1 MSPLRIALLGFGT
14 VGTSVVHRL
23 TRTDAVRD
31 LVLTGIFDR
40 RADVKRLA
48 HPALRGVAW
57 TTRIEDVLVSDADVV
72 VEAAGGL
79 DPASGW
85 IRDAL
90 LAGKS
95 VVTANKQVIA
105 RDGEHLLRLAARQ
118 GRQLRFEA
126 AIGGAMPIVRAV
138 ADGLAGDR
146 LTRIVAILNGTT
158 NAVLSRMD
166 ATRCSMDAAIRDA
179 QSRGYAEQDP
189 RLDLDG
195 DDARAKLA
203 ILCGLAFGLRVTPTD
218 IAARS
223 AASVSLADVEGA
235 RRQGAT
241 IRQLAYASHDADTST
256 LTAWVSPVA
265 VPRHSLFG
273 RTTGPQNAALITG
286 AHAGDI
292 GVSGA
297 GAGGDATAVAVISDL
312 LAVARDRAA
321 VVPPLALTTPKCIR
335 GFGGIA
341 DFRVQISD
349 CGFQISDSLF
359 AEAV

>member
-1 MSPLRIALLGFGT
+1 LSPLRIALLGFGT

-31 LVLTGIFDR
+31 LVLTTIFDR
-40 RADVKRLA
+40 RADVKRHA
-48 HPALRGVAW
+48 HASLGGVTW
-57 TTRIEDVLVSDADVV
+57 TTRIEDALAGDADVI
-72 VEAAGGL
+72 VELVGGL
-79 DPASGW
+79 DPASAW

-138 ADGLAGDR
+138 GDGLAGDR
-146 LTRIVAILNGTT
+146 LTRLVAILNGTT

-166 ATRCSMDAAIRDA
+166 ATRCSIEDAIRDA

-195 DDARAKLA
+195 DDACAKLA
-203 ILCGLAFGLRVTPTD
+203 ILCGLAFGLRVAPAD

-223 AASVSLADVEGA
+223 AASITVTDVESA

-241 IRQLAYASHDADTST
+241 IRQLASASFDADAST
-256 LTAWVSPVA
+256 LTAWVAPVA
-265 VPRHSLFG
+265 VPRHGIFG

-286 AHAGDI
+286 AHAGEI

-312 LAVARDRAA
+312 VAIARDRAA
-321 VVPPLALTTPKCIR
+321 IVPASVLTRPRIVR
-335 GFGGIA
+335 GFEA
-341 DFRVQISD
+341 SSNFRLETSDF
-349 CGFQISDSLF
+349 SL

>member
-1 MSPLRIALLGFGT
+1 LSPLRIALLGFGT
-14 VGTSVVHRL
+14 VGSAVVHRL
-23 TRTDAVRD
+23 TCTDAVRD
-31 LVLTGIFDR
+31 LVLAGIFDR
-40 RADVKRLA
+40 RADAKRARHAGL
-48 HPALRGVAW
+48 PQVVW
-57 TTRIEDVLVSDADVV
+57 TTRIEDVLCSDADVI
-72 VEAAGGL
+72 VETVGGL

-90 LAGKS
+90 RSGKS

-105 RDGEHLLRLAARQ
+105 RDGERLFRLAERQ

-166 ATRCSMDAAIRDA
+166 ATRCSIGDAIRDA

-203 ILCGLAFGLRVTPTD
+203 ILCGLAFGLRVAPAE

-223 AASVSLADVEGA
+223 AATVTSRDVEAA
-235 RRQGAT
+235 RRAGAA
-241 IRQLAYASHDADTST
+241 IRQLAFASYDAAESA
-256 LTAWVSPVA
+256 LTAWVAPVP
-265 VPRHSLFG
+265 VPRHGIFG
-273 RTTGPQNAALITG
+273 RTMGAQNAALITG
-286 AHAGDI
+286 AHAGEI

-297 GAGGDATAVAVISDL
+297 GAGGEATAVAIISDL
-312 LAVARDRAA
+312 LAIARDRSAI
-321 VVPPLALTTPKCIR
+321 VPARPLARPRRIC
-335 GFGGIA
+335 GFEA
-341 DFRVQISD
+341 SSDFRLQTSD
-349 CGFQISDSLF
+349 FLL